1 MSYKAF
7 QSTIKRANVTM
18 SEDECKDIVQAY
30 RTNANRI
37 ADLWRQ
43 GDRLLKNL
51 SRDTNKAYSE
61 YGRRGVVKADI
72 DSLIL
77 PNNMRIHY
85 KNLHTILEE
94 SEWLDDDGN
103 PTVKRQ
109 VVYVGRG
116 DKIKYI
122 YGGKLTENVVQALA
136 RIIIGEQMLL
146 IAKKYQVVLTVHDA
160 VACIVPIEEKDE
172 AMKYVEECMNYTP
185 DWAEG
190 LPLTCELGNGNSYGG
205 ILK

>member
-1 MSYKAF
+1 M
-7 QSTIKRANVTM
+7 
-18 SEDECKDIVQAY
+18 
-30 RTNANRI
+30 
-37 ADLWRQ
+37 
-43 GDRLLKNL
+43 
-51 SRDTNKAYSE
+51 
-61 YGRRGVVKADI
+61 
-72 DSLIL
+72 
-77 PNNMRIHY
+77 
-85 KNLHTILEE
+85 
-94 SEWLDDDGN
+94 
-103 PTVKRQ
+103 
-109 VVYVGRG
+109 VYVGRG

-190 LPLTCELGNGNSYGG
+190 LPLTCELGYGNSYGG
-205 ILK
+205 ISK